1 MSGRARTFPVG
12 PFGHGPRRSVGAMV
26 PTAPAAPDTP
36 STPSPADTATAYY
49 TLLSWVSA
57 RATKFDI
64 YLDTVNPPTTIVVP
78 KYNTT
83 SYVPTLTAGTT
94 YYWKIV
100 AFNDGGSA
108 TGPVWSFAT
117 PAATSVLVS
126 LAGSIV
132 SSQSIVQSL
141 SIHDVLGSEPNS
153 ASLTIDTTPPT
164 AGQLVRIGL
173 GTLDDDHLL
182 FGGEVQDV
190 DQTYLGTPN
199 SPIYPAV
206 LIDHTFRLNRRRPFG
221 SWVNVSA
228 TTIARYLVATFS
240 TGFTSNHVQD
250 GLPTVS
256 IIFDGSQ
263 DFMTCM
269 RALATAI
276 SDSANAGKTKV
287 DYAKDV
293 WLYLTYTGEQP
304 NPIDTSHPPLNAPS
318 PIRFGTDLSQI
329 RTRVYGKGHGEAVL
343 SDVVMGET
351 ILPIADVV
359 MFNAGGGQAI
369 ASTTSDG
376 AQGQLLTYAGV
387 QVAAGGSLVG
397 PGATPSV
404 ALTASVLSGGTE
416 LGIGTYSYAYT
427 DVTAAGESVPSPT
440 VAIAVVG
447 VIPAPTNAPHFTG
460 TSGTMPESGFFDYAY
475 SYVSAD
481 GETTVGPRNGSHSD
495 GTTGLVFN
503 QINPGPTGVT
513 ARRVYRTPSCATG
526 ADADAATL
534 QLLTTLADNVTTTFT
549 DNSSSDAILGA
560 AARTTNTTIARRV
573 ALASIVSGASG
584 TTARKVY
591 RTAVNGAQLKLLTT
605 LADNVTTTFTDAT
618 IDSALGANAPTAD
631 TSGLTQPAGQVNAGS
646 TAIPTASAAP
656 FAAIG
661 GWATLGGQTVRYTGI
676 SGNTLTGVPASGAGA
691 ILTTVL
697 NGSQILPAPAL
708 VGINHWNGLSLAM
721 AKGSSVNIWVQR
733 DDTVAQAALGLLERD
748 DAGNPTDGVREYTI
762 TDDRSTEARMVALCD
777 ADLAIFS
784 RPIVTAQYYTRDSK
798 TKSGRTASVSLPGFG
813 GTAILTAVFDPL
825 VFDQAVFL
833 AVDSALAVY
842 TAFTIQSVDIMV
854 DATHANPLYHV
865 TATSVAFTLSDLLR
879 RVALKA

>member
-1 MSGRARTFPVG
+1 
-12 PFGHGPRRSVGAMV
+12 MV

-64 YLDTVNPPTTIVVP
+64 YLDTVNPPTTIVAP

-132 SSQSIVQSL
+132 SSQSIMQSL

-287 DYAKDV
+287 DYTKDV

-304 NPIDTSHPPLNAPS
+304 NPIDTSHPPLNTPT
-318 PIRFGTDLSQI
+318 PIRFGSDLSQI
-329 RTRVYGKGHGEAVL
+329 RTRVYGKGHGEAL
-343 SDVVMGET
+343 LCDVAVGET
-351 ILPIADVV
+351 QLPIVDAV
-359 MFNAGGGQAI
+359 MFNPAGGRAI

-376 AQGQLLTYAGV
+376 AQGQILTYEGTTV
-387 QVAAGGSLVG
+387 PISGGSLVG

-404 ALTASVLSGGTE
+404 APVAALIANVT
-416 LGIGTYSYAYT
+416 GIGTGVYQWAYT
-427 DVTAAGESVPSPT
+427 DVTAAGESLPSP
-440 VAIAVVG
+440 VATLSVG
-447 VIPAPTNAPHFTG
+447 VIPAPVSGPHFTG
-460 TSGTMPESGFFDYAY
+460 SGASVLPTGWYAY
-475 SYVSAD
+475 ATTYVTAS
-481 GETTVGPRNGSHSD
+481 GETIASPRNVVHSN
-495 GTTGLVFN
+495 GTSLAFNGILTG
-503 QINPGPTGVT
+503 QTGVT
-513 ARRVYRTPSCATG
+513 ARKLYRSVAQGLAT
-526 ADADAATL
+526 DADTAQL
-534 QLLTTLADNVTTTFT
+534 KLLTTISDNVTTTY
-549 DNSSSDAILGA
+549 DDSVSDASLGVNVP
-560 AARTTNTTIARRV
+560 TTNTAIANQV
-573 ALASIVSGASG
+573 ALTSIAAGPSG
-584 TTARKVY
+584 TTSRKVY
-591 RTAVNGAQLKLLTT
+591 RTTAGGSQLKLLTT
-605 LADNVTTTFTDAT
+605 LADNTTTTFTDAT
-618 IDSALGANAPTAD
+618 ADASLGANAPTSDA
-631 TSGLTQPAGQVNAGS
+631 SGLSQPGGQVNAGS
-646 TAIPTASAAP
+646 TVIPTASAAP
-656 FAAIG
+656 FSTTG
-661 GWATLGGQTVRYTGI
+661 GWVTLPGSQTVRYTGI
-676 SGNTLTGVPASGAGA
+676 SGNSLTGIPASGPGSIA
-691 ILTTVL
+691 TTIL

-708 VGINHWNGLSLAM
+708 VGINRWNGLSLAM

-748 DAGNPTDGVREYTI
+748 DAGNPTDGIREYTI